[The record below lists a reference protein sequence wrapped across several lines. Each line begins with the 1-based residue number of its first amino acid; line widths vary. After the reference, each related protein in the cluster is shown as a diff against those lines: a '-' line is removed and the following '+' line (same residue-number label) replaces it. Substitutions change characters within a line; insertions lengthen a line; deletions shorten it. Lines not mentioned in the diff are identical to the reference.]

1 MTCMANLPAT
11 IAFDGNLVSV
21 LMISSSDLGILMS
34 IVLDGP
40 HGARV
45 CPTGYTL
52 MALCHNGAF
61 LHSKNNAMFIKYFK
75 PWAEI
80 ISLEFL

>member
-1 MTCMANLPAT
+1 MDEGVLDSGRDLAARTITCDLCGKP
-11 IAFDGNLVSV
+11 NLVSV

-45 CPTGYTL
+45 YPMGYT
-52 MALCHNGAF
+52 N
-61 LHSKNNAMFIKYFK
+61 
-75 PWAEI
+75 
-80 ISLEFL
+80 